1 MRFEAEN
8 VPFEKLPKPAGW
20 RILLAPVKI
29 EEQTKGGI
37 VIIDESKKT
46 AEYFRNVAKV
56 VAMGSECYKD
66 PKFQGGIPLEKATPR
81 PWCKVG
87 DVIQYNSYTGQD
99 IIIKHEGEECKLR
112 FINDDEV
119 ISVIDDLSVMNFL

>member
-37 VIIDESKKT
+37 VIADTRMSQSKPSAGEIVSLSSQFDQARFPGGEVGKIIYFQMNAGYDFPDRWNGDEEFVLLD
-46 AEYFRNVAKV
+46 ARAVVGCYEPIAKDN
-56 VAMGSECYKD
+56 M
-66 PKFQGGIPLEKATPR
+66 
-81 PWCKVG
+81 
-87 DVIQYNSYTGQD
+87 
-99 IIIKHEGEECKLR
+99 
-112 FINDDEV
+112 
-119 ISVIDDLSVMNFL
+119 IDDFRE